1 MHETLTSTF
10 SCLLKET
17 RWLLLMYNSSEEMH
31 KNLEQ
36 RRQQAILSVSKQF
49 DTSAIT
55 GAKTYLLR
63 HHELICQMHNHT

>member
-1 MHETLTSTF
+1 MKTLTSTF

-36 RRQQAILSVSKQF
+36 RRQQTILSISKQF

-55 GAKTYLLR
+55 GAKTYLLPS
-63 HHELICQMHNHT
+63 LWIDLSMHNHT